1 MLVLRP
7 KPIKDE
13 SILGYCLRLGH
24 ANGFSDMK
32 WLATMLPQA
41 DPSLSGLEN
50 LALLTGHEPA
60 VLGQL
65 TGPAPRALGP
75 IPDWRLGLK
84 VTYWNYGH
92 RRWCPQCL
100 QQLCIWK
107 TEWMLALQVACPS
120 HKVLLQEHCPSC
132 GTLVSWH
139 RGSLFHC
146 PCGADLRQSPS
157 VPATPQLL
165 GLASQL
171 SAAFHLSTGQSN
183 MPQTRAT
190 GAFPLL
196 APLHLP
202 QLCDLL
208 WLFGAYALHRPGI
221 KPQKIP
227 NHGQMGVILP
237 FLSMAMH
244 VLNDWPHHFHQLLDE
259 YTHPV
264 AGQTASLRIYLR
276 QLHQAL
282 AKLLVHPDL
291 QFLRQEFECYV
302 HSRWQDKLI
311 LQPELRDAHPIM
323 SGAEA
328 AKALHMPARAL
339 HRLIAAGELKGC
351 QTIGAHGKATWL
363 VERASVELFSRQKHG
378 LLTLTQVES
387 LLRITPKRI
396 RLLADNGLLKAVRK
410 ATGGAV
416 NSRHWLF
423 KHADVNTFLE
433 RLNHGNVSSTPEC
446 AQLISFWEITKRW
459 MQGDEAFLEVIWA
472 LYTEEL
478 PVIGRS
484 PAERGLRALL
494 VSREAFRQWHKRYR
508 LSRGFYT
515 IPEGANHIGMDKNLL
530 YHLVGTG
537 LVSAHQEQ
545 YGYGNKK
552 VLGIRLDEL
561 ERFTRDYVWG
571 KKLGDKL
578 ELSAHAAAK
587 SLLHRG
593 ISPVCG
599 PTLDGAAGYVFR
611 RSDIP
616 DSLASELLQTYHS
629 A

>member
-1 MLVLRP
+1 MNTSTPMLVVHP
-7 KPIKDE
+7 KPADAE
-13 SILGYCLRLGH
+13 SLLGYCLRLGEV
-24 ANGFSDMK
+24 NGFRHMK
-32 WLATMLPQA
+32 WLSAILAKCGT
-41 DPSLSGLEN
+41 PSSGMEN
-50 LALLTGHEPA
+50 LAMLTGHSPE

-65 TGPAPRALGP
+65 RGPAPAILGA
-75 IPDWRLGLK
+75 IPNWRLGLK
-84 VTYWNYGH
+84 VTYWNHGH

-100 QQLCIWK
+100 QQQGIWK
-107 TEWMLALQVACPS
+107 TEWMLALQIACPS
-120 HKVLLQEHCPSC
+120 HKVLLQEHCPDC
-132 GTLVSWH
+132 GALVPWH

-146 PCGADLRQSPS
+146 PCGADLRQSPT
-157 VPATPQLL
+157 VPATSQLL

-171 SAAFHLSTGQSN
+171 SAAFHLATGQSS
-183 MPQTRAT
+183 MLQTRAAET
-190 GAFPLL
+190 FPLL

-208 WLFGAYALHRPGI
+208 WLFGAYALHRPRI

-227 NHGQMGVILP
+227 NHGQISVILP

-244 VLNDWPHHFHQLLDE
+244 VLNDWPYHFYQLLDE

-302 HSRWQDKLI
+302 HTRWQDKLI

-328 AKALHMPARAL
+328 AKKLKMPARAL

-363 VERASVELFSRQKHG
+363 VERVSVELFSRQKNG
-378 LLTLTQVES
+378 FLTLTQVKS
-387 LLRITPKRI
+387 LLRVTPKRI
-396 RLLADNGLLKAVRK
+396 RLLTKHGLLKAVRK
-410 ATGGAV
+410 ATDGAV

-423 KHADVNTFLE
+423 KHADVNTFLKQ
-433 RLNHGNVSSTPEC
+433 LSHGNVSSTPEC
-446 AQLISFWEITKRW
+446 AQLVSFWEITKRW
-459 MQGDEAFLEVIWA
+459 MQGDEAFLELVRA

-478 PVIGRS
+478 PVVGRS
-484 PAERGLRALL
+484 PAESGLRALL
-494 VSREAFRQWHKRYR
+494 ISREAFRQWHQRYR

-515 IPEGANHIGMDKNLL
+515 IPEAASHVGMDKNLL
-530 YHLVGTG
+530 YHLADTG
-537 LVSAHQEQ
+537 LVSARQEL
-545 YGYGNKK
+545 YGYENKK
-552 VLGIRLDEL
+552 GLGIRSDEL

-571 KKLGDKL
+571 KKLGEML
-578 ELSAHAAAK
+578 ELSEHAAATF
-587 SLLHRG
+587 LLHKG

-611 RSDIP
+611 RTDIP
-616 DSLASELLQTYHS
+616 DTHS
-629 A
+629 PT